1 MRFGAVVV
9 LLQCLAMFGYAA
21 WLVAATFT
29 GSANDVQ
36 SDSGAAQ
43 YVNIGTAVFLAIV
56 FGFVAWAAIGALR
69 GTPRSVGAIVL
80 VEAILCGVAIY
91 MFQGGAVT
99 LGIVTVGSAVLAL
112 VGVFHPQSREYNETR
127 YEQRKASRV

>member
-36 SDSGAAQ
+36 SESGAAQ

-56 FGFVAWAAIGALR
+56 FGFVAWAASGALR

-99 LGIVTVGSAVLAL
+99 LGIVTVASAVLAL
-112 VGVFHPQSREYNETR
+112 VGVFHPQSREYNEAR